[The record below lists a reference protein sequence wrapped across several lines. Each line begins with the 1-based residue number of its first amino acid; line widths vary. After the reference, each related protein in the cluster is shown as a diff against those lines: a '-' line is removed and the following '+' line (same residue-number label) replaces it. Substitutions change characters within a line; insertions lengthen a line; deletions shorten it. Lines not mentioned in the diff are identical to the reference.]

1 MNVLKLE
8 DLAKIKLVK
17 DIEKKPNEGLIEIKR
32 LGFNLKIRELDDYD
46 MYDAMEEANKANDL
60 DSSINANAFMLL
72 KGVIEPNFKD
82 IEVQKA
88 LGEIDPIKAIKSL
101 LTAREIGEI
110 ALKIRDLGE
119 KENSIGDLD
128 RIKGL

>member
-17 DIEKKPNEGLIEIKR
+17 DIEKKPNEALIEIKR
-32 LGFNLKIRELDDYD
+32 LGFNLKLRELDDYD

-72 KGVIEPNFKD
+72 RGVIEPNFKD